1 METQALEAIY
11 GDDYKKLDEPPNAF
25 EVTLVPEAG
34 AGDDVNHICVAL
46 RVIYT
51 PTYPEAAPELSVRA
65 VRRGGL
71 TDEGLAECETLLREA
86 ASSDELLGTAMV
98 YMLVEKCIEWMVEH
112 NKPEMDMHTEMM
124 QRLKA
129 QEAERGGA
137 VDVSDGADGG
147 GGASSSKLR
156 DLHKKT
162 AGKGGPEGTWRA
174 EAAVD
179 AEGRPT
185 TFTAVTKE
193 NFAEFRREW
202 EQQRAADK
210 VAKAKTLA
218 KASGRN
224 VSADGLL
231 TGRQLFE
238 RGGMALLDT
247 DAGGLEEGEV
257 DMMSAPREAVE
268 ADADG
273 DDAAADGDGGGG
285 GSAADAA
292 LLATIGDEDLF
303 DDDEDLPD
311 DEDE

>member
-1 METQALEAIY
+1 MELQACEAIY

-185 TFTAVTKE
+185 TFTAE
-193 NFAEFRREW
+193 LG
-202 EQQRAADK
+202 
-210 VAKAKTLA
+210 AKK
-218 KASGRN
+218 
-224 VSADGLL
+224 L
-231 TGRQLFE
+231 TDQP
-238 RGGMALLDT
+238 A
-247 DAGGLEEGEV
+247 AGGSIVYHNKLTQGIE
-257 DMMSAPREAVE
+257 ALRESFGQPE
-268 ADADG
+268 SFILG
-273 DDAAADGDGGGG
+273 RRIFSLNCEKICGRTLGGW
-285 GSAADAA
+285 A
-292 LLATIGDEDLF
+292 LNSRF
-303 DDDEDLPD
+303 
-311 DEDE
+311 